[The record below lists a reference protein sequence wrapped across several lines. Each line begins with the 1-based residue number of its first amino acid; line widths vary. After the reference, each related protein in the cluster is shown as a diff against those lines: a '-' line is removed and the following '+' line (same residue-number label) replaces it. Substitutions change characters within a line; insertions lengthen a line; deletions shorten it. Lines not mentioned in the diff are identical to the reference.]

1 MSATTA
7 GTPID
12 LSDTP
17 RVPFSR
23 LARVELRKMLDTR
36 SGFWLLLV
44 TGILL
49 VIAAG
54 LVLLVVALND
64 DVGPS
69 AYDWSQILVIPLSL
83 LLPVFA
89 ILTVTSEWS
98 QRSGLVTFSL
108 EPNRLRVLGAKLA
121 AVVALAF
128 AIVILATVLGAVGNV
143 VGAAIGGYDAEWNF
157 GPRLLVTS
165 IVVQVLYF
173 LMAFGLGT
181 VILNTPGAV
190 AIFYVVA
197 LILPL
202 IVYGILYSIFDW
214 ARQTIPWIDLQYGT
228 APFFDQDL
236 DLSGVDVARG
246 IVVVLLW
253 IVAPLTV
260 GAMRVSSSEPK

>member
-1 MSATTA
+1 MDVA
-7 GTPID
+7 G
-12 LSDTP
+12 TP

-23 LARVELRKMLDTR
+23 LAKVELRKMLDTR

-49 VIAAG
+49 ALVAG

-64 DVGPS
+64 EVGPT
-69 AYDWSQILVIPLSL
+69 AYDWSQIMVIPLSL

-108 EPNRLRVLGAKLA
+108 EPNRLRVLAAKLA
-121 AVVALAF
+121 AVVALAL
-128 AIVILATVLGAVGNV
+128 AIVVLATVLGALGNV
-143 VGAAIGGYDAEWNF
+143 VGAAMGGYDAEWNF
-157 GPRLLVTS
+157 GPRLLLTS
-165 IVVQVLYF
+165 VVVQVLYF

-253 IVAPLTV
+253 IVLPLVV
-260 GAMRVSSSEPK
+260 GARRVSTSEPK